1 MKVLL
6 KWFHLKW
13 SQISPTDSKLACE
26 SIRVFSTQVSSF
38 TRETRNLSRKN
49 RMLSQANSKLKIWY
63 MVAQF
68 TMEVKK
74 NTVELACAMENYKT
88 VTPKSS
94 PDRFRDVV
102 VYKSFQQYG
111 FDWEI
116 LLFWIYGRLGEVIAN
131 ETRTHMQ
138 VRLYFMPVTVHRT
151 KKLY

>member
-1 MKVLL
+1 MIYGCTVYYG
-6 KWFHLKW
+6 
-13 SQISPTDSKLACE
+13 S
-26 SIRVFSTQVSSF
+26 
-38 TRETRNLSRKN
+38 
-49 RMLSQANSKLKIWY
+49 
-63 MVAQF
+63 
-68 TMEVKK
+68 KK

-94 PDRFRDVV
+94 PDRFREVV

-116 LLFWIYGRLGEVIAN
+116 LLFWIHGRLGEVIAN

-151 KKLY
+151 KNSIKRYWRLVIENSESAQVVPDVHQVDYCRLPVLDLYIASYT